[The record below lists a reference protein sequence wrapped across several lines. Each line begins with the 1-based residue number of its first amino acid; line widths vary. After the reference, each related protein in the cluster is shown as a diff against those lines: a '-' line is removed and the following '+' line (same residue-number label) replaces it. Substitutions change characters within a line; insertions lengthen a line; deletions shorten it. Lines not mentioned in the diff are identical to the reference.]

1 MEMCLKLE
9 RVKRFPLMN
18 KYIFLNDE
26 NITELGTLFMLFKV
40 CNDLFN
46 ISFLRLVDDNIIS
59 NNTKTPSVF
68 ALKTE

>member
-18 KYIFLNDE
+18 KYLFLNDE
-26 NITELGTLFMLFKV
+26 NITELGTLFMLFIV
-40 CNDLFN
+40 CNDLFK
-46 ISFLRLVDDNIIS
+46 IPLLRLVDDNIIS
-59 NNTKTPSVF
+59 NHIKTPSVF